1 MKRINKYLMVMLVL
15 IIASCQDFETDLNVT
30 NFESPNDEILGSD
43 PVALLSTAGNIMN
56 SWFIT
61 THSTSGPG
69 AAFATMA
76 DVSTCSWGNFG
87 MRDLSSEPRVAF
99 NNTSSYGN
107 NVTRSYFN
115 SLYSLLTDSN
125 TIVAAVE
132 NGTEFD
138 DPQMVL
144 AMGKFGQALSIGYLA
159 LVFDKVW
166 LYDAEGPIGEGDG
179 STDYETGMAY
189 ALDRLDEAIA
199 IADANS
205 FTLPESWIPG
215 YTGTSENL
223 SELMNSIGARML
235 VSNVRNTAQK
245 TNITWSKVI
254 QYADN
259 GITNDFEILMD
270 DVVWY
275 DLIPKTYLVY
285 PGWARLDMRIVN
297 MLDPTQPDYW
307 TEDLVSVPESTSPI
321 DARLNSDFE
330 FLGSNSFRPERG
342 KYHFSN
348 YRYSRYDDYITEWTI
363 NVTEFSK
370 AELDMYKA
378 EALLM
383 TNDVSGAAA
392 IVNAGTRTTRGEL
405 PAVAENSA
413 DIQAAIHHER
423 LVEFSFTSMGL
434 GFFEMRKEDQ
444 LQSGTLLHF
453 PVPGEAL
460 DAIPADYYTFGG
472 TSGVAGEDY
481 STGGWR

>member
-1 MKRINKYLMVMLVL
+1 
-15 IIASCQDFETDLNVT
+15 
-30 NFESPNDEILGSD
+30 
-43 PVALLSTAGNIMN
+43 
-56 SWFIT
+56 
-61 THSTSGPG
+61 
-69 AAFATMA
+69 
-76 DVSTCSWGNFG
+76 
-87 MRDLSSEPRVAF
+87 
-99 NNTSSYGN
+99 
-107 NVTRSYFN
+107 
-115 SLYSLLTDSN
+115 
-125 TIVAAVE
+125 
-132 NGTEFD
+132 
-138 DPQMVL
+138 
-144 AMGKFGQALSIGYLA
+144 
-159 LVFDKVW
+159 
-166 LYDAEGPIGEGDG
+166 
-179 STDYETGMAY
+179 MAY